1 MEQNS
6 NKKIPVGAISGLFS
20 VSEDR
25 KVYFSK
31 GNLQFNSIS
40 YTWHF
45 AENQWDT
52 LSKEENENV
61 CRSFNSYNDLYRF
74 REYKLFDKLA
84 EKLNY
89 KVCIDRFAWGTSG
102 FNHGGDEYQPWEAAF
117 WTYDSYTRH
126 HNAYGESYYSLHEKT
141 GQADWGF
148 NKIVNGGNKKGL
160 WRTLRADE
168 WAYLIFERKTPS
180 GIRAAFASV
189 NGRNGLL
196 LLPDDWD
203 PQIFSLFYWKKNDS
217 FIERFSHKKSENND
231 RTENDD
237 KFCNKD
243 ENPELRPESNTIS
256 IEDWQTKL
264 EPAGCVFLPYSSSY
278 YDNYRECNHSESIY
292 WTSSCCD
299 KKGTRELDRIKYG
312 AWSFIFKYAECVGR
326 NSLTGGEISIDP
338 FTPRHESCSV
348 RLVQDENVNIQE
360 IDTNDDEN
368 ANDSINSH
376 CKNGDNEDGVS
387 KNAETSSLLSLQQK
401 TILIS
406 DQIETSKNR
415 IIDFLESVPR
425 IWWIIIVTAFILIY
439 IIF

>member
-6 NKKIPVGAISGLFS
+6 NKKVPVGAISGLFS

-61 CRSFNSYNDLYRF
+61 GNSFSPCYDLYRF

-102 FNHGGDEYQPWEAAF
+102 FNHGGYKYQPWEAAL
-117 WTYDSYTRH
+117 WTYKGDYYDPYTRD

-160 WRTLRADE
+160 WRTLRVDE
-168 WAYLIFERKTPS
+168 WYYLIFERKTPS

-203 PQIFSLFYWKKNDS
+203 PQIFSLFYWKKKHKHNDG
-217 FIERFSHKKSENND
+217 
-231 RTENDD
+231 TENDD
-237 KFCNKD
+237 EFCNKD

-278 YDNYRECNHSESIY
+278 YDHYSVCTRESIY

-299 KKGTRELDRIKYG
+299 KKGISEEKSIKYG
-312 AWSFIFKYAECVGR
+312 AWSFIFKYAKCVGR
-326 NSLTGGEISIDP
+326 NSLTGGEISISP
-338 FTPRHESCSV
+338 FNPRHKSCNV

-406 DQIETSKNR
+406 DQIKTSMNR

-425 IWWIIIVTAFILIY
+425 IWWIIIVTAFILIC
-439 IIF
+439 IIFEL